1 MSTTTP
7 LLTLTLDA
15 KAQAALIRSQEAY
28 RAWLYAPAEQNTDA
42 LREERVTAALR
53 LADEI
58 SRIAQPDLDLVLIAA
73 AQAKRLAAWEELCS
87 KSVAAEDLENWNTQL
102 MDEVGEML
110 NEKLISRDEADA
122 LLLRAEFRWTA
133 ENARPDEPT
142 Q

>member
-7 LLTLTLDA
+7 LMNLTLDA
-15 KAQAALIRSQEAY
+15 KAQAALVSSQEAY
-28 RAWLYAPAEQNTDA
+28 RAWMRAPAEQNTDT
-42 LREERVTAALR
+42 LWDDRVTAALR

-58 SRIAQPDLDLVLIAA
+58 SRIAQPDLDLFIIAA
-73 AQAKRLAAWEELCS
+73 ARAKRLAAWEELCS
-87 KSVAAEDLENWNTQL
+87 KSVAAADLENWNTQL
-102 MDEVGEML
+102 LDEVGEML
-110 NEKLISRDEADA
+110 NEKIISRDDADA

>member
-28 RAWLYAPAEQNTDA
+28 RAWLYASAEQSTDT

-58 SRIAQPDLDLVLIAA
+58 SRIAQPDLDLILIAA

-87 KSVAAEDLENWNTQL
+87 KAVAAEDLENWNTQL

-110 NEKLISRDEADA
+110 NEKIISQDEADA

-133 ENARPDEPT
+133 ENARTDEPT

>member
-28 RAWLYAPAEQNTDA
+28 RALLYTSAEQNTDS
-42 LREERVTAALR
+42 LREEPVTAALR

-58 SRIAQPDLDLVLIAA
+58 SRIAQPDIDLLIIAA

-87 KSVAAEDLENWNTQL
+87 KSVVADELENWNTQL

-122 LLLRAEFRWTA
+122 LLLRAEIRWTA

>member
-28 RAWLYAPAEQNTDA
+28 RAWLYAPAEQNTDT

-102 MDEVGEML
+102 MDEVGDML

-133 ENARPDEPT
+133 ENARPDEPS

>member
-28 RAWLYAPAEQNTDA
+28 KAWLYAPNPDS

-58 SRIAQPDLDLVLIAA
+58 GRIAQPDLDLVIIAA
-73 AQAKRLAAWEELCS
+73 AKAKRLAAWEELCS
-87 KSVAAEDLENWNTQL
+87 KSVAADDLENWNTQL
-102 MDEVGEML
+102 VDEVGEML

-122 LLLRAEFRWTA
+122 LLLRAEFRWTD
-133 ENARPDEPT
+133 ENARPDQPT
-142 Q
+142 R

>member
-28 RAWLYAPAEQNTDA
+28 RAWLYTSAEQNTDS
-42 LREERVTAALR
+42 LGEERVTAALR

-58 SRIAQPDLDLVLIAA
+58 SRIAQPDLDLLIIAA
-73 AQAKRLAAWEELCS
+73 AKAKRLAAWEALCS
-87 KSVAAEDLENWNTQL
+87 KSVAADELENWNTQL

-122 LLLRAEFRWTA
+122 LLLRAEIRWTA